1 MRPRGMPSIL
11 PALMLAFIAVPLVEL
26 ALLIKIGQYLGVMG
40 TLGVVVLTG
49 LLGSVLAA
57 SQGSRAL
64 RQIREDMMAG
74 RMPTQSILDGALV
87 LAAGLLLI
95 TPGLLTDSVGFFL
108 LIPPGRRL
116 LRRLLTRRLRSKV
129 QNYVYYREDDE
140 WE

>member
-26 ALLIKIGQYLGVMG
+26 AILIKIGQYLGVMG

-87 LAAGLLLI
+87 LAAGLLLL

-108 LIPPGRRL
+108 LLPPGRRL

>member
-1 MRPRGMPSIL
+1 MPSIL
-11 PALMLAFIAVPLVEL
+11 LALMLAFIAVPLVEL
-26 ALLIKIGQYLGVMG
+26 AILIKIGQYLGVMG

-49 LLGSVLAA
+49 LLGSALAA

-74 RMPTQSILDGALV
+74 RMPAQSILDGGLV

-108 LIPPGRRL
+108 LVPPGRRL
-116 LRRLLTRRLRSKV
+116 LRRLLTRWLRSKV

>member
-49 LLGSVLAA
+49 LLGSALAA

>member
-26 ALLIKIGQYLGVMG
+26 AILIKIGQYLGVMG

-74 RMPTQSILDGALV
+74 RMPAQSILDGALV
-87 LAAGLLLI
+87 LAAGLLLL

-108 LIPPGRRL
+108 LLPPGRRL

>member
-26 ALLIKIGQYLGVMG
+26 AILIKIGQYLGVMG

-49 LLGSVLAA
+49 LLGSALAA

-74 RMPTQSILDGALV
+74 RMPAQSILDGALV
-87 LAAGLLLI
+87 LAAGLLLL

-108 LIPPGRRL
+108 LLPPGRRL

>member
-26 ALLIKIGQYLGVMG
+26 AILIKIGQYLGVMG

-74 RMPTQSILDGALV
+74 RMPAQSILDGALV

-108 LIPPGRRL
+108 LLPPGRRL